1 MRLLEFATCFAV
13 AVMTLCPGAQAQ
25 NELIING
32 GFEGSILSA
41 DTNILT
47 PGNTFSFDNDFLAN
61 DAFAFRDNTTPFD
74 GSFHGTL
81 GLLLLENSF
90 AGFAQQIDNITVG
103 ANYNFEFY
111 GRSQNP
117 TLGGINAEFRIEY
130 LDSADNFIGGQFVNN
145 VDISSS
151 LTDSYQ
157 LFSQNSVAPVGAT
170 RLTAVVAVQS
180 IGTGDGSND
189 NTGAID
195 VDNFS
200 VTIVP
205 EPTSLG
211 LLGLAVTGLVIRRR
225 RS

>member
-1 MRLLEFATCFAV
+1 M
-13 AVMTLCPGAQAQ
+13 
-25 NELIING
+25 
-32 GFEGSILSA
+32 
-41 DTNILT
+41 
-47 PGNTFSFDNDFLAN
+47 
-61 DAFAFRDNTTPFD
+61 
-74 GSFHGTL
+74 
-81 GLLLLENSF
+81 
-90 AGFAQQIDNITVG
+90 
-103 ANYNFEFY
+103 
-111 GRSQNP
+111 
-117 TLGGINAEFRIEY
+117 GGINAEFRIEY